1 MHICSFL
8 RHGIVFVLINPLI
21 YLIMKKSI
29 LLILLCVV
37 GILSASSQEQGKSQK
52 KKKEKKIWLCGGAF
66 DSFTKAK
73 LAAKITL
80 MNTDSTVV
88 DTTSCRIF
96 DSSSFYIG
104 VPARREKY
112 IFKATH
118 DGYEDTFLN
127 YEMPP

>member
-52 KKKEKKIWLCGGAF
+52 KKKEKKFNSKTIPH
-66 DSFTKAK
+66 SK
-73 LAAKITL
+73 
-80 MNTDSTVV
+80 NTSLSKRDLLKGFVTNPVKPRKSRAE
-88 DTTSCRIF
+88 SKCLIKW
-96 DSSSFYIG
+96 I
-104 VPARREKY
+104 K
-112 IFKATH
+112 
-118 DGYEDTFLN
+118 
-127 YEMPP
+127 